1 MSERDAAKVIGVI
14 PARYASVRFP
24 GKPLAMLAGKPLVQ
38 HVHARAARARTLDR
52 LLIATDDERIRA
64 AAESF
69 GAEAVMTAPDA
80 PSGSDRI
87 VEAVGHL
94 PCEIVVNI
102 QGDEPFVDPDGI
114 DECVA
119 ALRETPEASVATLIE
134 RITTAEDL
142 LDPNVVKV
150 VNDDH
155 HNALYFSRSII
166 PFPRGYE
173 TEDGDLDVDLALK
186 KLVFYKHIGL
196 YVWRRDALMR
206 FASLPPSFLEMTE
219 KLEQLRLLQA
229 GGRIRVI
236 ETTGRSLGVDT
247 PEDLATAERLIA
259 ERGVTVHS

>member
-1 MSERDAAKVIGVI
+1 MMTMKVIGVI

-24 GKPLAMLAGKPLVQ
+24 GKPLAMLAGKPLIQ
-38 HVHARAARARTLDR
+38 HVHERASRARTLGR

-69 GAEAVMTAPDA
+69 GAEVVMTAPDA

-94 PCEIVVNI
+94 SSEIVVNI
-102 QGDEPFVDPDGI
+102 QGDEPFVDPAGI
-114 DECVA
+114 DDCVE
-119 ALRETPEASVATLIE
+119 ALRESPDASVATLIE

-150 VNDDH
+150 VNDDA

-173 TEDGDLDVDLALK
+173 TEDGETDIDLALK

-196 YVWRRDALMR
+196 YAWRHDALMR

-259 ERGVTVHS
+259 EGGVVLE